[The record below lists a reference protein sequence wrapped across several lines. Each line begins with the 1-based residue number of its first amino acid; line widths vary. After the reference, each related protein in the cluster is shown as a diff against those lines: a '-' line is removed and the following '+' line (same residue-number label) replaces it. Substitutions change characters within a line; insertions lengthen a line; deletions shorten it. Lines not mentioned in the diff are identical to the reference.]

1 MDANMLLLMVH
12 VLVSPS
18 FFIKV
23 GEEPRREATGIEQGV
38 RVNCL
43 NLSPALKH

>member
-1 MDANMLLLMVH
+1 MDANMLLLMVR
-12 VLVSPS
+12 VSPS

-23 GEEPRREATGIEQGV
+23 GEEPRREATGLEQGV
-38 RVNCL
+38 RVNSL